1 MASKT
6 STMIKL
12 AREIRETADGGTP
25 QELRDIVSEMIPQG
39 RFKYPS
45 SYDFNADLNGREY
58 RFISG
63 CYIDDALRMEFD
75 TDPYNLGCFNAW
87 FLAKYL
93 PLTKE
98 QILKA
103 QKAEC
108 FEVIGQLVL
117 ACGRLN
123 ELLEDAVSYDDY
135 GHFFSHY
142 DGVKID
148 LETTDY
154 MMFRTN

>member
-1 MASKT
+1 MTTKT
-6 STMIKL
+6 KSMIKL
-12 AREIRETADGGTP
+12 AREIRETAGGGKP

-39 RFKYPS
+39 RYKFPS

-58 RFISG
+58 RFIAG
-63 CYIDDALRMEFD
+63 CYIDDALRMEVD
-75 TDPYNLGCFNAW
+75 TDPYTLGCFNAW
-87 FLAKYL
+87 FLAKYI

-98 QILKA
+98 QILEA

-117 ACGRLN
+117 NCGNLN
-123 ELLEDAVSYDDY
+123 ELLEAAVGYDDY

-142 DGVKID
+142 DGVAVE

-154 MMFRTN
+154 RMFRTN